1 MIEKLRLS
9 RDMDKTL
16 SSQDFGNLLSSAYNK
31 LTLQPPTDSVFYQLL
46 HGKNY
51 PGQQQLMIVP

>member
-31 LTLQPPTDSVFYQLL
+31 LTLQPSTDSVFYQLL
-46 HGKNY
+46 HGKN
-51 PGQQQLMIVP
+51 